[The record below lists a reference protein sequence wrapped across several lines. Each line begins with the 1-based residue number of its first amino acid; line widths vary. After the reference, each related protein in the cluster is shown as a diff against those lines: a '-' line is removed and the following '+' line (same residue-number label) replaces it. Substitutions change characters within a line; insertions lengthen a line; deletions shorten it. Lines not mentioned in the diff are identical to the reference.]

1 MPRSRRGT
9 GSDPVKL
16 DVRTLDNEKTG
27 ETELADTVFAVEV
40 RKDILHRMVSYQLA
54 RRRRGTRK
62 ARERGEVTG
71 STAKIWRQKGTGR
84 ARHSSRKAVIFR
96 GGGAVHGPRPRS
108 HAHSLPKKVRR
119 MALRCALSA
128 KVADQQVVVLES
140 LSLPTPQTKVLAEK
154 LRVLD
159 VKRALF
165 VAGGEVD
172 PGFRRAAAN
181 LPGVNCLPVQGANVY
196 DILRHETLVLLPEAI
211 RALEERLS

>member
-1 MPRSRRGT
+1 M
-9 GSDPVKL
+9 KL

-40 RKDILHRMVSYQLA
+40 RKDILHRMVNYQLA

-62 ARERGEVTG
+62 ARERGEVAG

-140 LSLPTPQTKVLAEK
+140 LSLSTPQTKVLAEK
-154 LRVLD
+154 LRALD
-159 VKRALF
+159 VKRALI

-181 LPGVNCLPVQGANVY
+181 LPGIDCLPVQGANVY